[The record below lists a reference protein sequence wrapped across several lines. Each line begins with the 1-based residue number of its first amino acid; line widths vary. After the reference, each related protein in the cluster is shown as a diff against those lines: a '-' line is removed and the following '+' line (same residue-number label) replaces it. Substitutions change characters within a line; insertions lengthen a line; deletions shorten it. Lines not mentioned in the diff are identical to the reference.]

1 MVHLVMDQHEDEL
14 IVPPSPTF
22 PKKVL
27 AAGVIWIVFG
37 GWVSVIAA
45 IVHSLER
52 PGSPTPLSLWGFAFG
67 AASIYI
73 GIQTTRGAARGMRG
87 SAFASMVFSFLILI
101 HGISVIAA
109 IQPEKGPE
117 DMIGRILIAGGAV
130 FAAIGFLA
138 AGVLALWGQNEY
150 RSWLQAQKG

>member
-1 MVHLVMDQHEDEL
+1 MENRKDEL
-14 IVPPSPTF
+14 IVPSNPTF

-73 GIQTTRGAARGMRG
+73 GIQTMRGVARGMRG
-87 SAFASMVFSFLILI
+87 SAIASMVFSFFILI
-101 HGISVIAA
+101 HAISVIAA
-109 IQPEKGPE
+109 IRPEKGPDE
-117 DMIGRILIAGGAV
+117 IIGRILIAGGAA
-130 FAAIGFLA
+130 FAAIGFLM
-138 AGVLALWGQNEY
+138 AGVLALWGRNDY
-150 RSWLQAQKG
+150 RSWLRAQKG